1 MKKKESV
8 KKHGI
13 VKILSLPRQIR
24 ECLLSQHELIG
35 NDAMLLIEL
44 PKPSKLCIKNICSQ
58 FVKFQ
63 SNKIE
68 QMNKLNPLEEKL
80 YLQQVIGSVTHFF
93 NDCIDFLLN
102 DNEKKQKMKL
112 TTNEKMD
119 WTDVYGA
126 EHLFRLFYHLPKLY
140 ENIKQMNVLQAE
152 KISHYIS
159 LFIGYLAKNV
169 SKYVMSDF
177 C

>member
-1 MKKKESV
+1 MGDSKWYMAKIVGRKLDNSTPSYLIHYCGWNNQWDEWICDVDRIEKGSNDKKICKRMLEEKRNECHHQKLIKNKTDFMKKKESV

-63 SNKIE
+63 SN
-68 QMNKLNPLEEKL
+68 
-80 YLQQVIGSVTHFF
+80 
-93 NDCIDFLLN
+93 
-102 DNEKKQKMKL
+102 
-112 TTNEKMD
+112 TNEQ
-119 WTDVYGA
+119 VESFGG
-126 EHLFRLFYHLPKLY
+126 
-140 ENIKQMNVLQAE
+140 
-152 KISHYIS
+152 KIIFATSYWLSHS
-159 LFIGYLAKNV
+159 F
-169 SKYVMSDF
+169 F
-177 C
+177 Q